1 MIYIKI
7 IGLFKERDLDMLH
20 FANSSWWYVFI
31 PLTVAVIFF
40 RYFLYKP
47 LTYRYSLVSF
57 IKKSTKFVLLP
68 AYFFLALRFALF
80 GLLLFLVGK
89 PQLVDSKSSIKVE
102 GVDIMMVLDAS
113 GSMAGYDDP
122 REMKTRFNN
131 AQQEAIK
138 FIDKRENDQIGYI
151 VFGTYA
157 VVRCPLT
164 LDHDMV
170 KNLIT
175 ESEPGMMGSSTSLFQ
190 GILIA
195 AKSLQYSQSKSKIII
210 ALTDGNPDEQDMK
223 NKDAI
228 LEIVKKF
235 GITLYAI
242 GIGKSDMVY
251 MNHPLYGMVQAFSG
265 KANMQLL
272 HAMTAQVGGKA
283 FAAQDAR
290 ELEQVYD
297 MINKL
302 EKSEYETTLY
312 QRYIDYFMPYLVC
325 ALGIALVELF
335 CSSFIWLLL

>member
-1 MIYIKI
+1 
-7 IGLFKERDLDMLH
+7 MLH

-31 PLTVAVIFF
+31 PLTIVVIFF
-40 RYFLYKP
+40 RYFLYRP
-47 LTYRYSLVSF
+47 LTYRYSLASF
-57 IKKSTKFVLLP
+57 IKRSTTRAFLP
-68 AYFFLALRFALF
+68 AYFFLVLRLALF

-102 GVDIMMVLDAS
+102 GVDILMVLDAS
-113 GSMAGYDDP
+113 GSMSGYDDP
-122 REMKTRFNN
+122 REMKSRFNT

-138 FIDKRENDQIGYI
+138 FIDKRNNDQIGYVI
-151 VFGTYA
+151 FGTYA

-164 LDHDMV
+164 LDHEMV
-170 KNLIT
+170 KDLIT
-175 ESEPGMMGSSTSLFQ
+175 QSEPGMMGSSTSLFQ
-190 GILIA
+190 GILLA
-195 AKSLQYSQSKSKIII
+195 AKSLQHSQSKSKIII

-251 MNHPLYGMVQAFSG
+251 MNHPLYGMIQAFQG

-272 HAMTAQVGGKA
+272 HAITQQVGGKA

-312 QRYIDYFMPYLVC
+312 QRYIDYFMPHLVC
-325 ALGIALVELF
+325 ALGIALFELV
-335 CSSFIWLLL
+335 CSSFVWLVL

>member
-1 MIYIKI
+1 
-7 IGLFKERDLDMLH
+7 MLH

-31 PLTVAVIFF
+31 PLIIVVIFF
-40 RYFLYKP
+40 RCFLYKP
-47 LTYRYSLVSF
+47 VTYRYSLASF
-57 IKKSTKFVLLP
+57 LKTSTKFGMVP
-68 AYFFLALRFALF
+68 SYFFLFIRLALL

-122 REMKTRFNN
+122 REMKTRFNV
-131 AQQEAIK
+131 AQQEAAK
-138 FIDKRENDQIGYI
+138 FVDKRNNDQIGYI

-175 ESEPGMMGSSTSLFQ
+175 ESEPGMMGNTTSLFQ
-190 GILIA
+190 GILLA
-195 AKSLQYSQSKSKIII
+195 AKSLQHSESKSKIII

-235 GITLYAI
+235 GIKLYAI
-242 GIGKSDMVY
+242 GIGKSDNVY
-251 MNHPLYGMVQAFSG
+251 MNHPLYGMVQVFQG

-272 HAMTAQVGGKA
+272 HAITHQVDGKA

-297 MINKL
+297 MINKI
-302 EKSEYETTLY
+302 EKSEY
-312 QRYIDYFMPYLVC
+312 
-325 ALGIALVELF
+325 
-335 CSSFIWLLL
+335 

>member
-1 MIYIKI
+1 MVVRIYTTY
-7 IGLFKERDLDMLH
+7 H
-20 FANSSWWYVFI
+20 NCY
-31 PLTVAVIFF
+31 FF

-47 LTYRYSLVSF
+47 STYRYSLAAF
-57 IKKSTKFVLLP
+57 LKKSSKLAFLP
-68 AYFFLALRFALF
+68 SYFFLTLRFALCA
-80 GLLLFLVGK
+80 LLLFLVGK
-89 PQLVDSKSSIKVE
+89 PQLVDSRSSIKVE

-113 GSMAGYDDP
+113 GSMSGYDDP
-122 REMKTRFNN
+122 REMKTRFNT

-138 FIDKRENDQIGYI
+138 FIGKRVNDQIGY
-151 VFGTYA
+151 VLFGTYA
-157 VVRCPLT
+157 VMRCPLT
-164 LDHDMV
+164 LDHQMAQD
-170 KNLIT
+170 LIT
-175 ESEPGMMGSSTSLFQ
+175 QSEPGMMGSSTSLFQ
-190 GILIA
+190 GILLA
-195 AKSLQYSQSKSKIII
+195 AKSLQHSEATSKIII
-210 ALTDGNPDEQDMK
+210 ALTDGNPDEQDIK

-235 GITLYAI
+235 GIKLYAI

-251 MNHPLYGMVQAFSG
+251 MNHPLYGMIQAFQG

-272 HAMTAQVGGKA
+272 HAITQQVGGKA

-312 QRYIDYFMPYLVC
+312 QRYIDYFMPYLLC

-335 CSSFIWLLL
+335 FSTFVWLLL